1 MDENPWRR
9 IPAEDYEAHMR
20 AAGQSA
26 ALREFFAD
34 VYSELSPVRVAVLGC
49 TTGSD
54 LESIDPTVTETVIGV
69 DINPAYLAVARERLE
84 GRLGSRL
91 RLVEGDVLQV
101 ELLPMRF
108 DLIHAALLLEYVEPA
123 PLFARIVQWLADG
136 GTCSVVTQE
145 PSARAPA
152 VSDTGYQSLQTLTGH
167 MTLRDALVVAAAAQ
181 RSGLHL
187 VATRTRDLPGGKRL
201 VHSLFRL
208 SRAATVN
215 PGAE

>member
-26 ALREFFAD
+26 ALCEFFAH
-34 VYSELSPVRVAVLGC
+34 VYSELSPARVAVLGC

-123 PLFARIVQWLADG
+123 PLFARLVRWLADG
-136 GTCSVVTQE
+136 GPCSVVTQE
-145 PSARAPA
+145 PSASAPA
-152 VSDTGYQSLQTLTGH
+152 VSETGYASLQTLTGH
-167 MTLRDALVVAAAAQ
+167 MSLRDAVDVAAAA
-181 RSGLHL
+181 RHSGLRL
-187 VATRTRDLPGGKRL
+187 VSTRTRELRGGKRL
-201 VHSLFRL
+201 VHSLFRP

-215 PGAE
+215 PEAE